1 MNTKKEKKIITRI
14 KKKTE
19 FVMDNL
25 EDENFSEEEG
35 EFQKSKNFIGSS
47 FS

>member
-14 KKKTE
+14 KKRTE
-19 FVMDNL
+19 FVMESI

-35 EFQKSKNFIGSS
+35 EFQKSKKYN
-47 FS
+47 